1 MERGRTERLTT
12 PAWVMGALRGD
23 GEQTQLRTLN
33 ADRRPD
39 LPHALLNPQKT
50 LRCIKVTERLEPPT
64 LPAASV
70 TLSEQIVARDE
81 WIVGWVVSRS
91 CVLVIVASRPKS
103 GVKFSAF
110 TRIWLKTAHV
120 RAKFM
125 QHSIRVAQ
133 SGLQPSSGF
142 NL

>member
-1 MERGRTERLTT
+1 MVQPAAEAVGLAFKE
-12 PAWVMGALRGD
+12 PAWREVAVTDGIAGVLRPLD
-23 GEQTQLRTLN
+23 IN
-33 ADRRPD
+33 VAD
-39 LPHALLNPQKT
+39 L
-50 LRCIKVTERLEPPT
+50 IGPP
-64 LPAASV
+64 L
-70 TLSEQIVARDE
+70 
-81 WIVGWVVSRS
+81 
-91 CVLVIVASRPKS
+91 PKS